1 MYYLVVR
8 LKLLICAVS
17 IKSHDYGLPHVK
29 HHLSLLNAVL
39 NFTHHAHELFDIT
52 LPPIRG
58 VHPSLTLKA
67 TVLHP
72 CDNQDSALLDSIVEC
87 QITRDTDAGHA

>member
-17 IKSHDYGLPHVK
+17 IKSHDYGEPTPVNIVLCTLLSLTVICVSRFKISGLPHVK

-39 NFTHHAHELFDIT
+39 NFTHHAHELFGEY
-52 LPPIRG
+52 LVLIRA
-58 VHPSLTLKA
+58 HLLTNEIL
-67 TVLHP
+67 
-72 CDNQDSALLDSIVEC
+72 
-87 QITRDTDAGHA
+87 